1 MIDNKKVE
9 PTKEDAKEKVGPTKT
24 AEGSVKIK

>member
-9 PTKEDAKEKVGPTKT
+9 PTKEDAKEKVEPTKT
-24 AEGSVKIK
+24 SEVSVKK

>member
-9 PTKEDAKEKVGPTKT
+9 PTNEDVKEKTEPTKT
-24 AEGSVKIK
+24 TEGSVKIR